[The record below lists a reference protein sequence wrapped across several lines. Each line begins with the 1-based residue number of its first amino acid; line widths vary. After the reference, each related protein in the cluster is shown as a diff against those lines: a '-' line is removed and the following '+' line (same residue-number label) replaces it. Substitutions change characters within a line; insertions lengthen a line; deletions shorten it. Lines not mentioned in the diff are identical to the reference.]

1 MDEVILF
8 VAAFTYIFILYI
20 ICEFLEKRNAAKLK
34 AKAEKEQEEREKE
47 ELRKIHNRLCKLKI
61 EISSLEKYLFLLDEF
76 ISIDVETTGLKAAKS
91 SIIQIGCVYFKNGKA
106 TRKYIKYI
114 NPECSIPYNA
124 TKVNNITNSM
134 VEGAPTFDE
143 LLRVISKI
151 VTNYKIV
158 GHNLRF
164 DVKMIEEEFK
174 RRNVNVNV
182 NWGFCTMSE
191 ELKKPILESKPTKY
205 IKLLSLANKLK
216 IPVEGRLHDAYT
228 DALLA
233 GRIAVNL
240 AIKKKMEIL
249 RLEKENDF
257 LKKRYKELNDKHRMF
272 IDRN

>member
-1 MDEVILF
+1 MEAVVMWIC
-8 VAAFTYIFILYI
+8 IFIFYI
-20 ICEFLEKRNAAKLK
+20 ICVVHDKRKAAEWK
-34 AKAEKEQEEREKE
+34 AKTEKREKE
-47 ELRKIHNRLCKLKI
+47 ELRKIHNRLCKLKLKLKLKLKI

-106 TRKYIKYI
+106 TKKYIKHI

-124 TKVNNITNSM
+124 TKVNNIANSM
-134 VEGAPTFDE
+134 VEGTPTFDE
-143 LLRVISKI
+143 LLKVISKI

-257 LKKRYKELNDKHRMF
+257 LKKRYKELNDKHKMF

>member
-1 MDEVILF
+1 MEAVVLWIC
-8 VAAFTYIFILYI
+8 IFFFYI
-20 ICEFLEKRNAAKLK
+20 ICVVHDKRKAAEW
-34 AKAEKEQEEREKE
+34 KAETEKREKE

-205 IKLLSLANKLK
+205 IKLVSLANKLK

-257 LKKRYKELNDKHRMF
+257 LKKRYKELNDKHKMF